1 MKLFKKSTRMY
12 AIKTKKKGGISAR
25 KVMDVVTTE
34 FGLSP
39 SVRDIQSYAKDGIVG
54 QSL

>member
-1 MKLFKKSTRMY
+1 MY

-25 KVMDVVTTE
+25 KVVDLVTTE
-34 FGLSP
+34 FGVSP
-39 SVRDIQSYAKDGIVG
+39 FVRDIQSYVKYGIVG